1 MFESN
6 AQYNG
11 QIPYQMLSYEMFKFV
26 AVTNLL
32 LGLIF
37 HHGNFDSLRV
47 RSDPIYRD
55 LVSIINYNNV
65 SSAEEVSHRF
75 FISDIFD
82 YKFYET
88 GSILLNLNKDKK
100 LWSNNILIDFKSYI
114 NDFIQ
119 AVELVK

>member
-1 MFESN
+1 
-6 AQYNG
+6 
-11 QIPYQMLSYEMFKFV
+11 MFKFV
-26 AVTNLL
+26 AITNLL

-37 HHGNFDSLRV
+37 HQGNFDSLGV
-47 RSDPIYRD
+47 QSNPIYRD
-55 LVSIINYNNV
+55 LASIINYNNV
-65 SSAEEVSHRF
+65 SSVKDVSHRF

-88 GSILLNLNKDKK
+88 GNILLNLNKDKK
-100 LWSNNILIDFKSYI
+100 LWSNNILIDFDSYI